1 MEITTT
7 WTAIRK
13 DRAVPAAHGGATL
26 ALRSLRAL
34 CGTTKQR
41 SLVSPMGAFVG
52 VPSTYVTDQ
61 ESNPPREESG

>member
-1 MEITTT
+1 VVTTTT
-7 WTAIRK
+7 WTAIRT

-26 ALRSLRAL
+26 AFGSPRTL

-41 SLVSPMGAFVG
+41 SLVGAMGTSAVT
-52 VPSTYVTDQ
+52 SAYVAEQ